1 MREDE
6 ELLEFETV
14 DKPKEDIE
22 LRDKQLMCEE

>member
-6 ELLEFETV
+6 ELLESKTV
-14 DKPKEDIE
+14 DKPKEEIK